1 MRLGNSGTDGTKQ
14 IALSTDSGAT
24 WSQDYGAPDGNY
36 GGKIAFSA
44 DGDTVLWRSDNGTRV
59 SRFTNAFTAVTGLG
73 TDCIIASDKKNN
85 TIFYAAAGSKFYI
98 STNNGASFAATAGSL
113 GSSTAP
119 VKIVV
124 NLNTSGDLWVSTD
137 KGLFHSTNFG
147 ATFTADSSVTAAWAI
162 GLGAPKTAGGYPAL
176 FVAGTIGGV
185 TGYYRTDDAG
195 VNWVQVS
202 SLYFLENIRIGFI
215 NVISDQRCRTWLWC
229 YQRKRRSFDH
239 ALVCGLLI
247 PSEQCLTGD
256 PRVYGRV
263 YIGTNGRGI
272 L

>member
-1 MRLGNSGTDGTKQ
+1 VRLGNSGTDGTKQ
-14 IALSTDSGAT
+14 VALSTDSGAS

-44 DGDTVLWRSDNGTRV
+44 DGDTVLWRNSNGTRV
-59 SRFTNAFTAVTGLG
+59 SRYTNAFTAVTGLG
-73 TDCIIASDKKNN
+73 TDCVIASDKKNN

-98 STNNGASFAATAGSL
+98 SINNGVSFAATAGSL

-162 GLGAPKTAGGYPAL
+162 GLGAPKTTGGYPAL
-176 FVAGTIGGV
+176 FIAGTIGGV
-185 TGYYRTDDAG
+185 VGYYRTDDSG

-202 SLYFLENIRIGFI
+202 TLPLA
-215 NVISDQRCRTWLWC
+215 
-229 YQRKRRSFDH
+229 H
-239 ALVCGLLI
+239 AF
-247 PSEQCLTGD
+247 S
-256 PRVYGRV
+256 
-263 YIGTNGRGI
+263 
-272 L
+272 